1 MKREIKLF
9 FILLFIVNFLF
20 AQNDYEKFPELKW
33 NIAYKTVGFNEI
45 EMTIKTKIEG
55 EWMIMKEKN
64 DIVPLEI
71 KFTKIDSSIIDKVEI
86 NQLKGK
92 VIKLEKFKDW
102 GKNVEMTTG
111 DVEFR
116 VLIKFKAKP
125 QKKKIS
131 ASILYWLLTEWKA
144 IPPNEQAFDLIIE

>member
-1 MKREIKLF
+1 MKREFK
-9 FILLFIVNFLF
+9 LLFVLLLIVNFLF

-64 DIVPLEI
+64 DILPLEI
-71 KFTKIDSSIIDKVEI
+71 MFTKIDSSIIDKVEI

-92 VIKLEKFKDW
+92 IIKLEKFKDW
-102 GKNVEMTTG
+102 GGNVEMTTG

-116 VLIKFKAKP
+116 VLIKFKVKP
-125 QKKKIS
+125 QKKKNICFYF
-131 ASILYWLLTEWKA
+131 ILA
-144 IPPNEQAFDLIIE
+144 VD

>member
-1 MKREIKLF
+1 MKREFK
-9 FILLFIVNFLF
+9 LLFVLLLIVNFLF

-64 DIVPLEI
+64 DILPLEI
-71 KFTKIDSSIIDKVEI
+71 MFTKIDSSIIDKVEI

-92 VIKLEKFKDW
+92 IIKLEKFKDW
-102 GKNVEMTTG
+102 GGNVEMTTG

-116 VLIKFKAKP
+116 VLIKFKVKP

-131 ASILYWLLTEWKA
+131 AFISYWLLTEWKA